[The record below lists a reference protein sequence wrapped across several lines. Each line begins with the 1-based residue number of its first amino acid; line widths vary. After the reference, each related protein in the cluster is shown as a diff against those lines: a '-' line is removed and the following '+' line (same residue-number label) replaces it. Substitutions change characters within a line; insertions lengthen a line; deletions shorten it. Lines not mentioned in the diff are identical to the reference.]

1 MIYHITSRKAWRDA
15 QQRGDYRV
23 ASLETEGFIH
33 CSTGTQVLPVAE
45 KYYPRQRGLLV
56 LMIDPA
62 RLTSDLRWEAP
73 AEGAP
78 PPGVAEGELFPHV
91 YGPINLDAIVKAY
104 DLETNPDG
112 KHSVP
117 TLD

>member
-15 QQRGDYRV
+15 LQRGDYRA
-23 ASLETEGFIH
+23 ASLETEGFVH

-45 KYYPRQRGLLV
+45 KYYARQRGLLV
-56 LMIDPA
+56 LTIDPEKLA
-62 RLTSDLRWEAP
+62 SKLKWEPP

-78 PPGVAEGELFPHV
+78 PPGVSEGELFPHV
-91 YGPINLDAIVKAY
+91 YGPINLDAIVKIY
-104 DLETNPDG
+104 DLETDPDG
-112 KHSVP
+112 KHNAP

>member
-15 QQRGDYRV
+15 QQRGDYRA
-23 ASLETEGFIH
+23 ASLGTEGFIH

-62 RLTSDLRWEAP
+62 RLTSELRREPP

-78 PPGVAEGELFPHV
+78 PPGVPVGEPFPHV
-91 YGPINLDAIVKAY
+91 YGPINLDAIVKVY